1 MMQISVSSSYNN
13 LKFTTY
19 LLLSLLRI
27 RQVFRGFKVKMIF
40 KVYRKI
46 GLLSKTVLRIKY
58 VLR

>member
-27 RQVFRGFKVKMIF
+27 RHVFRGFKVKMIF